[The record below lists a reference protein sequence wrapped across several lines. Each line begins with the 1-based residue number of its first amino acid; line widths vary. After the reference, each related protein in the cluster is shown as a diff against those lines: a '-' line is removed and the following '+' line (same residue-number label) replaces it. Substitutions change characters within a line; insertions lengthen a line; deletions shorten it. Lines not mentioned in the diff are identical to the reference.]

1 MQFFYSGKPTPTVL
15 SNPPADLMDAVRG
28 DWAKAR
34 EYYARGIFRQMWM
47 LGRGM
52 IAICEADSREQLEAL
67 CAELPM
73 KRAGYIEYEIT
84 ELAPYRGFAPEP
96 AAS

>member
-1 MQFFYSGKPTPTVL
+1 
-15 SNPPADLMDAVRG
+15 
-28 DWAKAR
+28 
-34 EYYARGIFRQMWM
+34 M

-52 IAICEADSREQLEAL
+52 IAICEANSREQLEAL

-73 KRAGYIEYEIT
+73 KQADYIEYGIT